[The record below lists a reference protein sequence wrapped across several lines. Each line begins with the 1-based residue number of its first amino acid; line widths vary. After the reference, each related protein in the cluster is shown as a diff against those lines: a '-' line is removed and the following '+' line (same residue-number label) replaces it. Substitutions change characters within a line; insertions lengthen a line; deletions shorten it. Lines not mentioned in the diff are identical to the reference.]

1 MGNMTVTD
9 VGALFGSLN
18 VTSQAAIVGKIS
30 NTVSPGGKEPSFMDV
45 LNAGNNSTDRT
56 IGKSQT
62 GDATPE
68 KKSPAEVKKNT
79 SDRIAGEDRKDA
91 GKTSSKDQQTE
102 TDTVNEKTKGEGLS
116 ERFVKDENLVVQA
129 SEELNEIAG
138 SFLVNVSEILNITP
152 EEAEEILTE
161 MNLTETDLLIPENL
175 SAFALRAM
183 GEEDSLSLLTNET
196 NFEQFQNVNDALKEV
211 LASDSGVEDLSVGEL
226 LQALPK
232 AEETLSVPD
241 TAEVVVEGEPQVSAE
256 PIPEDTAVNSLPA
269 DKNAVEVVPGAEIKS
284 EEKPAERRTEAE
296 SIKSDPELKQ
306 MTTSEGGT
314 MGAEAMLR
322 SQRRFEGEGGNQR
335 HSDNP
340 EHGEHQGNLFAQ
352 NFEQNIQGISQE
364 IQAAPQTTAVTAQ
377 DIANQI
383 LDYMRSQVKPD
394 MQTLEMQL
402 HPASLGNIQINLIH
416 RDGALTA
423 SFACQDEQ
431 VRAVLE
437 NQMIQLQER
446 FEEQGIKVTS
456 IEVSV
461 GANGFEENLQQQGD
475 AEQQQAQNAPKR
487 VRRLQLGPDFG
498 AEDIEELEGDD
509 RIAAEMMAA
518 NGGTMDVQV

>member
-9 VGALFGSLN
+9 VGALFGSLS

-45 LNAGNNSTDRT
+45 LNAGNNPDGQTTEKTVKTDT
-56 IGKSQT
+56 
-62 GDATPE
+62 APE
-68 KKSPAEVKKNT
+68 KKNPAEIKKDT

-116 ERFVKDENLVVQA
+116 ERFVKDENLAVQA

-241 TAEVVVEGEPQVSAE
+241 TA
-256 PIPEDTAVNSLPA
+256 
-269 DKNAVEVVPGAEIKS
+269 
-284 EEKPAERRTEAE
+284 
-296 SIKSDPELKQ
+296 
-306 MTTSEGGT
+306 
-314 MGAEAMLR
+314 
-322 SQRRFEGEGGNQR
+322 
-335 HSDNP
+335 
-340 EHGEHQGNLFAQ
+340 
-352 NFEQNIQGISQE
+352 
-364 IQAAPQTTAVTAQ
+364 
-377 DIANQI
+377 
-383 LDYMRSQVKPD
+383 
-394 MQTLEMQL
+394 
-402 HPASLGNIQINLIH
+402 
-416 RDGALTA
+416 
-423 SFACQDEQ
+423 
-431 VRAVLE
+431 
-437 NQMIQLQER
+437 
-446 FEEQGIKVTS
+446 
-456 IEVSV
+456 
-461 GANGFEENLQQQGD
+461 
-475 AEQQQAQNAPKR
+475 
-487 VRRLQLGPDFG
+487 
-498 AEDIEELEGDD
+498 
-509 RIAAEMMAA
+509 
-518 NGGTMDVQV
+518 

>member
-62 GDATPE
+62 DDATPE
-68 KKSPAEVKKNT
+68 KKNPAEVKKDT

-91 GKTSSKDQQTE
+91 GKTSSTDQQNKA
-102 TDTVNEKTKGEGLS
+102 DNVNDKTRGEGLN
-116 ERFVKDENLVVQA
+116 ERFGKADTSIDQA
-129 SEELNEIAG
+129 TETLEQIAG
-138 SFLVNVSEILNITP
+138 SFLVKVSEILNITP
-152 EEAEEILTE
+152 EEAQNILDE
-161 MNLTETDLLIPENL
+161 MDISATDLLNPETL

-196 NFEQFQNVNDALKEV
+196 SFEQFQNVNDALKEL
-211 LASDSGVEDLSVGEL
+211 LASESGVGDLSVEEL
-226 LQALPK
+226 NLALTQIKETDIADDGSEAVVNVEEMTDLQ
-232 AEETLSVPD
+232 D
-241 TAEVVVEGEPQVSAE
+241 
-256 PIPEDTAVNSLPA
+256 
-269 DKNAVEVVPGAEIKS
+269 
-284 EEKPAERRTEAE
+284 EKPVIESVVTVKADNDSVAEDKPLDRTAT
-296 SIKSDPELKQ
+296 KADPELAQ

-314 MGAEAMLR
+314 LGAEAMLR
-322 SQRRFEGEGGNQR
+322 SQRRFADEGGNQR
-335 HSDNP
+335 HGENP
-340 EHGEHQGNLFAQ
+340 GHAEQQGNVFAQ

-364 IQAAPQTTAVTAQ
+364 IQATPQTNMTAAQ

-383 LDYMRSQVKPD
+383 LDYMRAQVKPD

-402 HPASLGNIQINLIH
+402 HPASLGNIQISLVN

-423 SFACQDEQ
+423 NFACQDDQ

-461 GANGFEENLQQQGD
+461 GTHSFEENLEQQGQN
-475 AEQQQAQNAPKR
+475 EEQQAQNAPRR

-518 NGGTMDVQV
+518 NGGTMDVQA